1 MKNSPSTTGLNQNL
15 TKHSIRLYKLL
26 SHKSNGGVV
35 MVYRIDYE
43 QYAVLTKQLG
53 LFYRKDVI
61 AYINA
66 NFGLY
71 REITDLII
79 D

>member
-1 MKNSPSTTGLNQNL
+1 
-15 TKHSIRLYKLL
+15 
-26 SHKSNGGVV
+26 